1 MDSKFGTLILIQ
13 NPFLEILKN
22 DNLNV
27 QVGRTYFQIKY
38 YQNFFTHIFC
48 CGIRDEDKG
57 KTYEKLNQ
65 KYINIDKIIWFKM
78 KVLLKVIKTI

>member
-22 DNLNV
+22 GNLNV

-38 YQNFFTHIFC
+38 YQNFFLTFFVMKLEMKI
-48 CGIRDEDKG
+48 K
-57 KTYEKLNQ
+57 EKH
-65 KYINIDKIIWFKM
+65 M
-78 KVLLKVIKTI
+78 KKFKTILILIK

>member
-57 KTYEKLNQ
+57 KT
-65 KYINIDKIIWFKM
+65 
-78 KVLLKVIKTI
+78 

>member
-27 QVGRTYFQIKY
+27 QVGRTYFPIKY
-38 YQNFFTHIFC
+38 YKNFFTHF
-48 CGIRDEDKG
+48 
-57 KTYEKLNQ
+57 
-65 KYINIDKIIWFKM
+65 F
-78 KVLLKVIKTI
+78 LLWN

>member
-38 YQNFFTHIFC
+38 HQNFFLIFFVVKLEME
-48 CGIRDEDKG
+48 IK
-57 KTYEKLNQ
+57 EKH
-65 KYINIDKIIWFKM
+65 M
-78 KVLLKVIKTI
+78 KN